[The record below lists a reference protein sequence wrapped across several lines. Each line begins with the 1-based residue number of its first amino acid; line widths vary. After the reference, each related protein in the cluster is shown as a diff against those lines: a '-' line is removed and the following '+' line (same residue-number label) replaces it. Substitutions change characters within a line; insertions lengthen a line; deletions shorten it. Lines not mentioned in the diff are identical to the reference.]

1 MLSKL
6 RQAIQT
12 HLKLML
18 IRVNL
23 WLSLGNKDTGYR
35 IQETEYRIQNTEFRI
50 QKGRHFTIVSPC
62 SVMFIEG

>member
-18 IRVNL
+18 TRVNL
-23 WLSLGNKDTGYR
+23 WLSLGNKDTGDR
-35 IQETEYRIQNTEFRI
+35 IQDTGDRIQNTEYRIQNSEFRRGGI
-50 QKGRHFTIVSPC
+50 LLLSARVA
-62 SVMFIEG
+62 